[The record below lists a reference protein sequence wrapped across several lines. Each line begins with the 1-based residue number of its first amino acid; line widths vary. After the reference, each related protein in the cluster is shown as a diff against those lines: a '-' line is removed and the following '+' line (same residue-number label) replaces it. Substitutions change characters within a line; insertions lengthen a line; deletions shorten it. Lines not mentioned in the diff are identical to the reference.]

1 MDEDFELENKE
12 VNLNQFGLKTF
23 SKQCIKDF

>member
-12 VNLNQFGLKTF
+12 VSLNQFRLKIF
-23 SKQCIKDF
+23 SKQCTKSF